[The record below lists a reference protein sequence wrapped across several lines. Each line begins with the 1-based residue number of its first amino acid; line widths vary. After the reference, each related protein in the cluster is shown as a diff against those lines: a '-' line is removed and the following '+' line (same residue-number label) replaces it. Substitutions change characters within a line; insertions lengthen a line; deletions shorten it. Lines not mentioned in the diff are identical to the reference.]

1 MNNHNYLRHDALPI
15 ILFLIASLFL
25 GGRQIKSELNR
36 PNVVRWVVEK
46 NSSLQ
51 VAGMSNV
58 NEFSCNIREYAAK
71 DTITCSDE
79 PAKTITLSG
88 ELEMDIMSFNC
99 NSNVITKDLRKTLK
113 AETYPTF
120 NIRFLSL
127 QSMPALLRKTELIKG
142 CLEVE
147 LAGVVKK
154 FELNYTFTAIGAGYI
169 KLTGS
174 HRFCFSDFNLS
185 PPRKL
190 AGLIKIKDEFDVSF
204 QLILRSL

>member
-1 MNNHNYLRHDALPI
+1 MINHKYFRSIARPI
-15 ILFLIASLFL
+15 ILILITTLFV
-25 GGRQIKSELNR
+25 GARNMKSAHHPR
-36 PNVVRWVVEK
+36 NVAKWIVEK
-46 NSSLQ
+46 NSTLQ
-51 VAGMSNV
+51 VAGKSNV
-58 NEFSCNIREYAAK
+58 NEFSCKIREYAAK

-88 ELEMDIMSFNC
+88 ELKMDVLSFNC
-99 NSNVITKDLRKTLK
+99 NSSVITKDLRKTLK

-127 QSMPALLRKTELIKG
+127 QSMPTLLRNTELIKG

-154 FELNYTFTAIGAGYI
+154 FELNYAFTAIGAGYI

-204 QLILRSL
+204 QLILRAI